1 MADVA
6 VGVILVGFSG
16 SLESLECVGC
26 TLEGAALGLGLGN
39 SGLDWLDSRGSD
51 NWFGDLGLADSD
63 LDWLASGGS
72 DNRFDGLDGVIGGNW
87 SIDSAVAGDV
97 ASLSGGFLLSGLHG
111 AGLTASVHFGNLR
124 VGDRRRDRSRLGVLG
139 VLSVLGGL
147 GDLGDLG
154 VLARSHDVESVEV
167 GDKSK

>member
-51 NWFGDLGLADSD
+51 NWF
-63 LDWLASGGS
+63 
-72 DNRFDGLDGVIGGNW
+72 NGLDGVIGGNW
-87 SIDSAVAGDV
+87 SIDSVVAGDV
-97 ASLSGGFLLSGLHG
+97 ASLSGGFRLSGLHG